1 MNTASRVRP
10 RWARFASFVL
20 LALTACCALAQ
31 APARYQGVDRIV
43 VFGDVH
49 GAYERLVSVL
59 QSTGV
64 VNAELQWSGGRTHLV
79 SLGDLVDRGARSREV
94 MELLMGLQP
103 QAEAAGGRVIVLVGN
118 HDAMNVSGELR
129 YVSNEEYAAF
139 AGDETAQQRDAAYQ
153 RWAAARGLAVDEST
167 RAKFNAEFPPG
178 FFAHRAA
185 FAPDGRYGRWILSRP
200 MAVVINDTAFVH
212 GGLPDGLPAP
222 EELNPRLSRELEA
235 FSRARNQLAD
245 AGILEYKSGF
255 SAMMDAAEASRD
267 SAPSDLV
274 PVIDT
279 LLENGKSLVF
289 SADGPLWYRG
299 TARCHPYTEVFHAQP
314 VLERFGARRVALGHT
329 PTVDGRIHE
338 RMDGRVYLVDTGML
352 EPVYEGEASALV
364 IENGTVDAVYAT
376 AEDEPI
382 GPLPRQVGD
391 RPRGLDDDWVERA
404 LAQGRIVSKE
414 DVGEGVTKPVRV
426 TVEHDGVQ
434 VQAIFKTE
442 STEVLSGRSR
452 RAERS
457 VANSDRW
464 QYEVAAYRLDRL
476 LDLNL
481 VPVTVERTI
490 DGRTGSL
497 QFWVGDIVSELK
509 RQEED
514 IPAKG
519 WCSLSEQWWLM
530 YVFDALIHNSDRTLQ
545 NVVYDADSWML
556 YLIDHSRSFRLEG
569 TFPPDLAGAEPK
581 IAPALQARLA
591 ALDDETLHR
600 ELSEWLTRD
609 QIRAVLKRRDRILE
623 VWVR

>member
-1 MNTASRVRP
+1 MQQVSRLVP
-10 RWARFASFVL
+10 RWLRGASFLL
-20 LALTACCALAQ
+20 LALVACAAWSQ
-31 APARYQGVDRIV
+31 APARYQGVERMV

-49 GAYERLVSVL
+49 GAYERLVELL
-59 QSTGV
+59 QATGV
-64 VNAELQWSGGRTHLV
+64 VNANLEWTGGRTHVV
-79 SLGDLVDRGARSREV
+79 SLGDLVDRGARSRDV
-94 MELLMGLQP
+94 MELLMGLQAR
-103 QAEAAGGRVIVLVGN
+103 AEAAGGRVIVLVGN

-139 AGDETAQQRDAAYQ
+139 AADETPRQRDAGY
-153 RWAAARGLAVDEST
+153 RGWLAAEGLADSEGA
-167 RAKFNAEFPPG
+167 RAKFDEEFPPG

-185 FAPDGRYGRWILSRP
+185 FSPDGRYGRWILSRP
-200 MAVVINDTAFVH
+200 VAVVINDTAFVH
-212 GGLPDGLPAP
+212 GGLPRDLPPP

-235 FSRARNQLAD
+235 FSRARNRLAE
-245 AGILEYKSGF
+245 AGIMEYKSSF
-255 SAMMDAAEASRD
+255 SDMMDTAEAALD
-267 SAPSDLV
+267 TAPDELV
-274 PVIDT
+274 PVIET

-299 TARCHPYTEVFHAQP
+299 TARCHPYTEVFRTQP
-314 VLERFGARRVALGHT
+314 VLDAFGARRVALGHT

-338 RMDGRVYLVDTGML
+338 RMEGRVYLVDTGML

-364 IENGTVDAVYAT
+364 ITDGRVDAVYAT
-376 AEDEPI
+376 ADYQPI

-391 RPRGLDDDWVERA
+391 RPKGLDDDWVERA
-404 LAQGRIVSKE
+404 LAEGRIVSSE
-414 DVGEGVTKPVRV
+414 DVGEGVTKPVRM
-426 TVEHDGVQ
+426 TLEYDGVQ
-434 VQAIFKTE
+434 VGAIFKTE
-442 STEVLSGRSR
+442 STEILSGRSR

-457 VANSDRW
+457 IANSDRW

-497 QFWVGDIVSELK
+497 QFWVGDIVSELD

-514 IPAKG
+514 IPARG

-581 IAPALQARLA
+581 IAPALQSRLA
-591 ALDDETLHR
+591 ALDDETLYK
-600 ELSEWLTRD
+600 ELNAWLTRD

-623 VWVR
+623 VWAR